1 MEENKKKNPVVTVF
15 DEESGKYYDIT
26 IDLDLLESTELGEEE
41 KALLEALLKEAEEQK
56 ESQDESYDFRDKDAA
71 VNRRIYKKIIRCLLH
86 FYVLQESSFLKIL
99 CSKTTS
105 DEEFPVF
112 YCFKNS
118 AIFVWIF

>member
-56 ESQDESYDFRDKDAA
+56 ES
-71 VNRRIYKKIIRCLLH
+71 
-86 FYVLQESSFLKIL
+86 
-99 CSKTTS
+99 
-105 DEEFPVF
+105 
-112 YCFKNS
+112 
-118 AIFVWIF
+118 